1 MEDGTTREILKLH
14 PYLAPYKVT
23 ILPLIKKYHSN
34 KALEIY
40 QKLQKK
46 FMCNYDDAGNIGKRY
61 HRSDIIGTP
70 FVITV
75 DDNTINNNTVTLRDR
90 DTTEQITI
98 SIDEIEGY
106 IEKKVGF

>member
-1 MEDGTTREILKLH
+1 MF
-14 PYLAPYKVT
+14 
-23 ILPLIKKYHSN
+23 S
-34 KALEIY
+34 
-40 QKLQKK
+40 
-46 FMCNYDDAGNIGKRY
+46 YDDAGNIGKRY

-75 DDNTINNNTVTLRDR
+75 DDNTINNNIVTLRDR

-98 SIDEIEGY
+98 SVDEIEGY